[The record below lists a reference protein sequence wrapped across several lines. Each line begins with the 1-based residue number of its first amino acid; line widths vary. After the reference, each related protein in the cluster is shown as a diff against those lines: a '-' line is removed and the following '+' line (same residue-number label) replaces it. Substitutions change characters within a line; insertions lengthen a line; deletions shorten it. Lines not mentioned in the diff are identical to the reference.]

1 MEYAQCELRLKYSKV
16 LRQSA
21 LGILCKSNENVIISR
36 ISWYNIHST
45 KIVLIIFNTITYCS
59 VCNVDICHPYTV
71 QKLHIAFHLLSVYF
85 CIFMVMFVYTRQ
97 SQNSSS
103 TCTNCFEVKRL
114 KCLSNSIKTYTF
126 ECEFYNSVLSKLFT
140 MDMET
145 MDVKKD
151 RSYKKISYSV
161 LIHYG
166 TVASVLYF
174 HHNFPDTLMAI
185 VGRFFKIQ
193 VYRRE
198 TLNHPKCIGVILFY
212 FDCI

>member
-1 MEYAQCELRLKYSKV
+1 MRVIITIIEFMEYAQCELRLKYSKV
-16 LRQSA
+16 LCQSA

-140 MDMET
+140 MDMAW
-145 MDVKKD
+145 
-151 RSYKKISYSV
+151 RKIDHTNDQLFSFNS
-161 LIHYG
+161 LR
-166 TVASVLYF
+166 
-174 HHNFPDTLMAI
+174 N
-185 VGRFFKIQ
+185 RC
-193 VYRRE
+193 
-198 TLNHPKCIGVILFY
+198 KCVIFSP
-212 FDCI
+212 